1 MYESVA
7 AINHQQGIVL
17 SERLH
22 AYCMACQ
29 LTIPITACVCVRAC
43 ACVREML
50 FPIIPAADTCSTE
63 STLRCHVLH
72 TTRNLTF

>member
-1 MYESVA
+1 MCESVA

-17 SERLH
+17 SETLH

-29 LTIPITACVCVRAC
+29 LTMPITACVRVCVCVRE
-43 ACVREML
+43 REML
-50 FPIIPAADTCSTE
+50 FPLISAADTCSTE